1 MTYLRFCYLVRKA
14 WVRANPLLQAYSK
27 PGRISPDCIQ
37 YIMREAPLV
46 DRGVPFFLEP
56 WKRPKP

>member
-14 WVRANPLLQAYSK
+14 WVRVNPLLQYRSR
-27 PGRISPDCIQ
+27 PYHVSPDCVQ
-37 YIMREAPLV
+37 WIMREAPLI

-56 WKRPKP
+56 WKQP